1 MVDLG
6 SKVTKAQ
13 FRRFYEEERKR
24 RERLDIVVGD
34 LKDALGKYG
43 RHLKGCKREK
53 REDML
58 PCDCGFYRTLEG
70 FTASGG
76 TEHG

>member
-13 FRRFYEEERKR
+13 FRRFYEEERGR
-24 RERLDIVVGD
+24 REALERTVAD

-43 RHLKGCKREK
+43 RHQQGCK

-58 PCDCGFYRTLEG
+58 PCSCGFYRTLES
-70 FTASGG
+70 FTAKGG
-76 TEHG
+76 EHG